1 MSDIIVILILGG
13 YMDNKTMIKMA
24 CAHKG
29 ISQAELARLL
39 GDTPVNFNQK
49 VNNDTF
55 KKTDL
60 ARIAE
65 TLGFTYE
72 TLFKSVDG
80 TVIGGTVSVPKKA
93 KGKK

>member
-1 MSDIIVILILGG
+1 
-13 YMDNKTMIKMA
+13 MDNKTMIKMA

-55 KKTDL
+55 KKNDL
-60 ARIAE
+60 AIIAE
-65 TLGFTYE
+65 ALGFTYE
-72 TLFKSVDG
+72 TLFKSPDG
-80 TVIGGTVSVPKKA
+80 TVIGGAVAVPKK

>member
-1 MSDIIVILILGG
+1 
-13 YMDNKTMIKMA
+13 MDNETMIKMA

-39 GDTPVNFNQK
+39 GDTPANFNQK
-49 VNNDTF
+49 IKNDTF

-60 ARIAE
+60 AVIAE
-65 TLGFTYE
+65 ALGFTYE
-72 TLFKSVDG
+72 TLFKSEDG
-80 TVIGGTVSVPKKA
+80 TIIGGSVAVPKKS

>member
-1 MSDIIVILILGG
+1 
-13 YMDNKTMIKMA
+13 MDNKTMIKMA

-39 GDTPVNFNQK
+39 NDTPVNFNQK

-65 TLGFTYE
+65 ALGFTYE
-72 TLFKSVDG
+72 TLFKSADG
-80 TVIGGTVSVPKKA
+80 TVIGGIVTVPKKP
-93 KGKK
+93 KSKK

>member
-1 MSDIIVILILGG
+1 
-13 YMDNKTMIKMA
+13 MIKMA

-29 ISQAELARLL
+29 ISQAELARML
-39 GDTPVNFNQK
+39 GDTPVNFNQT

-55 KKTDL
+55 KKPDL

-65 TLGFTYE
+65 ALGFTYE
-72 TLFKSVDG
+72 TLFRSADG
-80 TVIGGTVSVPKKA
+80 TVIGGAVSVPKKT

>member
-1 MSDIIVILILGG
+1 
-13 YMDNKTMIKMA
+13 MDNETMIKMA

-49 VNNDTF
+49 VKNDTF
-55 KKTDL
+55 KKADL
-60 ARIAE
+60 AVIAE
-65 TLGFTYE
+65 ALGFTYE
-72 TLFKSVDG
+72 TLFKSADG
-80 TVIGGTVSVPKKA
+80 TIIGGAVAVPKKT

>member
-1 MSDIIVILILGG
+1 
-13 YMDNKTMIKMA
+13 MDNKTMIKMA

-55 KKTDL
+55 KKADL
-60 ARIAE
+60 AKIAE
-65 TLGFTYE
+65 VLGFTYE
-72 TLFKSVDG
+72 TLFKSADV
-80 TVIGGTVSVPKKA
+80 TVIGGVVVVPKKP
-93 KGKK
+93 KSKK

>member
-1 MSDIIVILILGG
+1 
-13 YMDNKTMIKMA
+13 MDNKTMIKMA

-29 ISQAELARLL
+29 ISQAELARVL

-60 ARIAE
+60 AIIAE
-65 TLGFTYE
+65 ALGFTYE
-72 TLFKSVDG
+72 TLFKSIDG
-80 TVIGGTVSVPKKA
+80 TVIGGVVTIPKSKKA
-93 KGKK
+93 KK

>member
-1 MSDIIVILILGG
+1 
-13 YMDNKTMIKMA
+13 MDNKTMIKMA

-55 KKTDL
+55 KKNDL

-65 TLGFTYE
+65 VLGFTYE
-72 TLFKSVDG
+72 TLFKSADG
-80 TVIGGTVSVPKKA
+80 TVIGGAVSVPKKG

>member
-1 MSDIIVILILGG
+1 
-13 YMDNKTMIKMA
+13 MDNETMIKMA

-39 GDTPVNFNQK
+39 GDTPANFNQK
-49 VNNDTF
+49 VKNDTF

-60 ARIAE
+60 AVIAE
-65 TLGFTYE
+65 ALGFTYE
-72 TLFKSVDG
+72 TLFKSPDG
-80 TVIGGTVSVPKKA
+80 TVIGGAVSIPKKA

>member
-1 MSDIIVILILGG
+1 
-13 YMDNKTMIKMA
+13 MIKMA

-55 KKTDL
+55 KKSDL
-60 ARIAE
+60 AIIAE
-65 TLGFTYE
+65 ALGFTYE
-72 TLFKSVDG
+72 TLFKSPDG
-80 TVIGGTVSVPKKA
+80 TVIGGVVSVPKKA
-93 KGKK
+93 KGEKSGASEPAKKGKK

>member
-1 MSDIIVILILGG
+1 
-13 YMDNKTMIKMA
+13 MDNKTMIKMA

-55 KKTDL
+55 KKADI
-60 ARIAE
+60 AVIAE
-65 TLGFTYE
+65 ALGFTYE
-72 TLFKSVDG
+72 TIFRAADG
-80 TVIGGTVSVPKKA
+80 TVIGGAVTVPKK
-93 KGKK
+93 GKKK